1 MLFMGGWCNIPN
13 IILLAETK
21 ESSNLAGT
29 LGAQSLRNNSICQ
42 AWNVCFTLLHN
53 RESEDSKVIA
63 DNAASN
69 GFALALTGSSGSVA
83 GVALGE
89 EEFDSS
95 GEHLCGRQVS
105 AYVLMRWRF
114 FEGRSCTYDTLL
126 HGKALLVI
134 AACDAQDLKWC

>member
-1 MLFMGGWCNIPN
+1 MVCDIPN

-29 LGAQSLRNNSICQ
+29 LGTQSLRNNSVCQ
-42 AWNVCFTLLHN
+42 ARNICFTLLHN
-53 RESEDSKVIA
+53 REGEDSKIVA
-63 DNAASN
+63 DNTASN

-83 GVALGE
+83 GVAVGE

-114 FEGRSCTYDTLL
+114 LKEGHL
-126 HGKALLVI
+126 HTTPCFMGKPCLSLPPVMRRI
-134 AACDAQDLKWC
+134 